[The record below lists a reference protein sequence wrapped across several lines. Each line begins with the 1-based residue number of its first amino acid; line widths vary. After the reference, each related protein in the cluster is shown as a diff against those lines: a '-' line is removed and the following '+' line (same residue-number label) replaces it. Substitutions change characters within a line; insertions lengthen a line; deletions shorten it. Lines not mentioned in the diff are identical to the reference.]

1 MAATLMTLGSV
12 ASLDSLDPG
21 VALRLALLT
30 HGGLA
35 IARSAN
41 SRDLALTTLNASR
54 AIDST
59 VMYSKYLYLE
69 KHHYES
75 TGLF

>member
-1 MAATLMTLGSV
+1 MATILGAKNLMTLGSV
-12 ASLDSLDPG
+12 ASLDPG

-41 SRDLALTTLNASR
+41 GRDLALTTLNTSR
-54 AIDST
+54 DSRG
-59 VMYSKYLYLE
+59 E
-69 KHHYES
+69 Q
-75 TGLF
+75 